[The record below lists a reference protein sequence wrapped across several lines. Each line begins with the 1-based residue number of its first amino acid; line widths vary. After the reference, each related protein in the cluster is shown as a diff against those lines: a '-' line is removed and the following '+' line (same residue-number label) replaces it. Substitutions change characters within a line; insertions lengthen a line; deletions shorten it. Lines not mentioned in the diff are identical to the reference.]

1 MRLKVKRF
9 LPAALL
15 ILLVLPASA
24 LAQTIDVD
32 ANDKPLEITGW
43 LGEGNAFIG
52 NVRLTASEQDVESF
66 TFLPSDLKRQD
77 TDEEIARQQVELIGK
92 PQLSAGV
99 PKDFQVK
106 VSGIQSPG
114 TYEGQIEL
122 LPSGQQR
129 SEAVVIPLRVRA
141 KARPNLIPLQGSEQ
155 VQLQL
160 VRCSWWLDCALAHL
174 LLPASAFQN
183 QWQLRFDN
191 PVEAPVSLTNA
202 EVVLEGKQTG
212 YQITETE
219 VEPPTSPETLAAN
232 QIVRLPLKW
241 TRAQIPP
248 DRYTGAVYLTLEGK
262 EGRLAIPVN
271 LSMRSGP
278 LIPLLLLLVGITLG
292 RLFKYMQE
300 KGIPQS
306 DALGEVNQLER
317 QIAEADPEDQKILM
331 PMVNQ
336 VRQSVYQMDLDGV
349 KTEVGASADRL
360 NCLSRLRVMEE
371 KLAEK
376 KAHPK
381 VGGENG
387 ILQKIAKARTLL
399 SLPTDAQGKEL
410 AQAKALLE
418 EIQSEVVKLGTS
430 MMGSDNKPDAAMM
443 ETAQEA
449 EEAAAAV
456 GHAVQAEMKRAPAL
470 PMWVVRLR
478 RSLIFLSGVSSEV
491 RAEATYWVVR
501 PLLSLALL
509 FGLSVVGIRALYVE
523 KGVTFGGDPFSD
535 YWELVLWGL
544 SADVASRSLS
554 NLPGGE
560 VKKE

>member
-1 MRLKVKRF
+1 
-9 LPAALL
+9 
-15 ILLVLPASA
+15 VLPA
-24 LAQTIDVD
+24 
-32 ANDKPLEITGW
+32 
-43 LGEGNAFIG
+43 
-52 NVRLTASEQDVESF
+52 
-66 TFLPSDLKRQD
+66 
-77 TDEEIARQQVELIGK
+77 
-92 PQLSAGV
+92 
-99 PKDFQVK
+99 
-106 VSGIQSPG
+106 
-114 TYEGQIEL
+114 Y
-122 LPSGQQR
+122 
-129 SEAVVIPLRVRA
+129 
-141 KARPNLIPLQGSEQ
+141 
-155 VQLQL
+155 
-160 VRCSWWLDCALAHL
+160 
-174 LLPASAFQN
+174 AFQN
-183 QWQLRFDN
+183 QWLLRFDN
-191 PVEAPVSLTNA
+191 PVEASVSLTNA
-202 EVVLEGKQTG
+202 EVVLVGKQTG

-219 VEPPTSPETLAAN
+219 VQPPPTPETLAAN

-241 TRAQIPP
+241 ERSQIPP

-262 EGRLAIPVN
+262 AGRLAIPVN

-278 LIPLLLLLVGITLG
+278 LIPLLLLLVGIILG

-331 PMVNQ
+331 PMVSQ

-349 KTEVGASADRL
+349 KAEVSAIADCL
-360 NCLSRLRVMEE
+360 NCLSRLRTMEE

-381 VGGENG
+381 VKA
-387 ILQKIAKARTLL
+387 ILQKIAEVRTLL
-399 SLPTDAQGKEL
+399 SLPADARGKEL
-410 AQAKALLE
+410 EQARALLE

-443 ETAQEA
+443 ETVREA
-449 EEAAAAV
+449 EKAAAAV
-456 GHAVQAEMKRAPAL
+456 GHAVEAKMRRAPAL

-478 RSLIFLSGVSSEV
+478 RSLIVLSGVSSEV

-523 KGVTFGGDPFSD
+523 NGITFGADPFAD

-554 NLPGGE
+554 NLSGGE
-560 VKKE
+560 VNKE

>member
-1 MRLKVKRF
+1 MKRF

-32 ANDKPLEITGW
+32 ATDKPLEITGW
-43 LGEGNAFIG
+43 LGEENAFIG
-52 NVRLTASEQDVESF
+52 NVRLTASDQDVESF
-66 TFLPSDLKRQD
+66 TFLPSDLKRKD
-77 TDEEIARQQVELIGK
+77 TDEEITRQQVELMGE
-92 PQLSAGV
+92 PQLAAGV

-106 VSGIQSPG
+106 VNGIQSPG

-141 KARPNLIPLQGSEQ
+141 KARPNLIPLQGSEHL
-155 VQLQL
+155 QLQL
-160 VRCSWWLDCALAHL
+160 VRCSWWLDCVLAHL
-174 LLPASAFQN
+174 LLPASTFQN

-191 PVEAPVSLTNA
+191 PVEAPVSLTNS

-336 VRQSVYQMDLDGV
+336 VRQSVYQMDLNGV
-349 KTEVGASADRL
+349 KAEVDAIADRL

-430 MMGSDNKPDAAMM
+430 MMGS
-443 ETAQEA
+443 
-449 EEAAAAV
+449 
-456 GHAVQAEMKRAPAL
+456 
-470 PMWVVRLR
+470 VR
-478 RSLIFLSGVSSEV
+478 I
-491 RAEATYWVVR
+491 T
-501 PLLSLALL
+501 
-509 FGLSVVGIRALYVE
+509 
-523 KGVTFGGDPFSD
+523 
-535 YWELVLWGL
+535 
-544 SADVASRSLS
+544 SRMQR
-554 NLPGGE
+554 
-560 VKKE
+560 